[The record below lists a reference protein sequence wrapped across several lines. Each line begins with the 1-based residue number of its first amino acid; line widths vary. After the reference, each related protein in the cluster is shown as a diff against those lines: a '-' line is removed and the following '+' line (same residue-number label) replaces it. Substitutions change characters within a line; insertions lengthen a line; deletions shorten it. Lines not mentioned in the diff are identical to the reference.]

1 LEKSS
6 NIPSGPVYP
15 LIGQTPIDKKDFS
28 IFLSSWDPG
37 YYNLYTS
44 STSNDAVAGTRSMA
58 ERKSFFGSKMMQTP
72 YTINSY
78 TFITLEISRA
88 TGQTDVQK
96 INNEAKSALVNI
108 QNINQQTS
116 NTGIGQLGTVLSSV
130 DLPVFDEGIYPDV
143 EVFWQK
149 NQITNT
155 LVGSIRLDRVLRR
168 FLLNAGI
175 SKVFVDNMISEF
187 GVGDPENIDDDVKAY
202 IEQNIFPIYEGITF
216 DLYVKKTGT
225 ALSSTEKLV
234 RGDLINPDRIRYSY
248 YLEPNFNLTRR
259 NALSYT
265 FELPLESGK
274 NYSTTFSF
282 RIQKI

>member
-1 LEKSS
+1 
-6 NIPSGPVYP
+6 
-15 LIGQTPIDKKDFS
+15 
-28 IFLSSWDPG
+28 
-37 YYNLYTS
+37 
-44 STSNDAVAGTRSMA
+44 
-58 ERKSFFGSKMMQTP
+58 MMQTP

-130 DLPVFDEGIYPDV
+130 DLPVFEEGIYPDV